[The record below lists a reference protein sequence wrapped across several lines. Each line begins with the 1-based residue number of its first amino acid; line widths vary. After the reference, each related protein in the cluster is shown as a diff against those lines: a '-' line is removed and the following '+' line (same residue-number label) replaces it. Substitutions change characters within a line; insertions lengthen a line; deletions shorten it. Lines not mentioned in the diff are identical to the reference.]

1 MKSEGSKYVFAVDS
15 NQYYVEN
22 NGKKTTHTTDAAP
35 FIQNDRTM
43 FSINEISK
51 IMGVN
56 VDWDNDLKVASFS
69 DGTQEVAVQEGN
81 IQLVK
86 DGDKVTLMD
95 SKPIIKND
103 RMFMSIT
110 SLNKAFNNKLK
121 ITWNNSDRTV
131 TIEK

>member
-1 MKSEGSKYVFAVDS
+1 M
-15 NQYYVEN
+15 N
-22 NGKKTTHTTDAAP
+22 
-35 FIQNDRTM
+35 
-43 FSINEISK
+43 
-51 IMGVN
+51 
-56 VDWDNDLKVASFS
+56 WDNDLKVASFS